1 MTDIFPMERRLR
13 RLRTPDDVPQNPV
26 EFARKV
32 LGTSLYAKQEEML
45 RAVASRPLV
54 SVSGANGTGKDFAAA
69 IAAVWWLAVFPKSMV
84 VVTAPTMRQVNDI
97 VFAEMRAALER
108 KRVTNPWGFQTYRKP
123 YVVDPSDRKHHFA
136 IGISVRDSVGG
147 SGMSLGEGVFG
158 YHSPNQLVI
167 VSEAQGMDPSNF
179 ESISRLNPACVLMTG
194 NPFSSQGVFY
204 DSHHGESHRY
214 YSIELSAFDTPNLE
228 PGAPMRGYP
237 QFPGM
242 VTKMDVENRK
252 NEWGEDNPLYQSGVL
267 GEFPDRLDDAV
278 VPKWVVE
285 RAVEQVVEPSG
296 KVVVACDVA
305 RFGKDKTV
313 ATLRQGGRARI
324 LWKEQGRDTMHL
336 AGRLGAYIRDH
347 QVDFLVVDDA
357 GVGGGVVDRLSEVGT
372 GRTKLVAFN
381 GGARARNPDLYANAT
396 SEAWMKMRDWFLGGE
411 ADVERDPDMM
421 SQLWSRAYGY
431 QSDRRIM
438 LESKSKMNK
447 SPDEADALAMTFAV
461 QEVGFNIW
469 V

>member
-1 MTDIFPMERRLR
+1 
-13 RLRTPDDVPQNPV
+13 
-26 EFARKV
+26 
-32 LGTSLYAKQEEML
+32 
-45 RAVASRPLV
+45 
-54 SVSGANGTGKDFAAA
+54 
-69 IAAVWWLAVFPKSMV
+69 
-84 VVTAPTMRQVNDI
+84 
-97 VFAEMRAALER
+97 
-108 KRVTNPWGFQTYRKP
+108 
-123 YVVDPSDRKHHFA
+123 
-136 IGISVRDSVGG
+136 
-147 SGMSLGEGVFG
+147 MSLGEGVFG

-285 RAVEQVVEPSG
+285 RAAERVVEPTG

-336 AGRLGAYIRDH
+336 AGRLGAYIRDN

-372 GRTKLVAFN
+372 GPTRLVAFN